1 MSLAGAQHKLLVV
14 VERTTNKIDTR
25 LRLYRWLVFN
35 IVVANDDCHL
45 KNLSFYMRPDGV
57 ALAPHYDLL
66 STGAYYTRAFADD
79 NAMWDKVPMAFEL
92 PGAKYFGDV
101 TLDSVLKAASIL
113 SVPEP
118 VARRIVNE
126 VVTKVSAAFRR
137 QVDEHEA
144 RRAVLPPESA
154 AELASEA
161 KLLRVLEHITLS
173 DMVPRL

>member
-45 KNLSFYMRPDGV
+45 KNLSFYMRP
-57 ALAPHYDLL
+57 
-66 STGAYYTRAFADD
+66 
-79 NAMWDKVPMAFEL
+79 
-92 PGAKYFGDV
+92 
-101 TLDSVLKAASIL
+101 DSVLKAASIL